1 MSQLA
6 KLIKPIQ
13 RPRISAEIIQQIK
26 SFFVNKNLK
35 VGDRLP
41 SERELSL
48 MFSVGRPMV
57 REALR
62 SLEMVGLIEVQQGK
76 GAFVRDLDFGSYI
89 KTLKENASLMIFSDS
104 VSLEEFYG
112 GRKLIEPG
120 IARLVAETR
129 TAQDLLGL
137 EKIIESTRKS
147 IHEGRRFIK
156 YAAIFHEEMAQM
168 TGNKVIQFAMDF
180 ILTLSPKAR
189 LKRFSKKDF
198 RQMVLR
204 DHERIVDRI
213 KEQDGKGA
221 SREMERHLDHLI
233 LGRALDS

>member
-1 MSQLA
+1 MDPFA

-13 RPRISAEIIQQIK
+13 RPRISAEIVQQIK
-26 SFFVNKNLK
+26 SFFVNKNLR

-41 SERELSL
+41 SERQLSL
-48 MFSVGRPMV
+48 LFSVGRPMV

-89 KTLKENASLMIFSDS
+89 KTLKENANLMVFSDS

-137 EKIIESTRKS
+137 EKIVVSTRKS

-156 YAAIFHEEMAQM
+156 YAAVFHEEMARM

-180 ILTLSPKAR
+180 ILTLSPQAR
-189 LKRFSKKDF
+189 LKRFSRKAF
-198 RQMVLR
+198 RELVLW
-204 DHERIVDRI
+204 DHEQILDRVRR
-213 KEQDGKGA
+213 QDGEGA
-221 SREMERHLDHLI
+221 GWEMEKHLDHLVS
-233 LGRALDS
+233 GRAAD